1 MTFHH
6 GQTVWVIDRENIQ
19 GVIYV
24 AAAISEG
31 YHEVRGHYGGQMF
44 FNVVYPTFHAAC
56 RAGARRK
63 G

>member
-1 MTFHH
+1 M
-6 GQTVWVIDRENIQ
+6 WVIDRENIQ